1 MNKKQVLEQILNRL
15 WQDYKNRVEYANI
28 YANLVEAKKGEVIN
42 DHIALRS
49 IKTTIPNQDSGIIP
63 FLEIF
68 EAFDYE
74 VKNDYQFPSK
84 KLSAVHLEHE
94 DNRLPKIFVSE
105 LLVSEFAHDF
115 DEIIKRNIASCV
127 CKLND
132 NVKHQLQN
140 LKNNN
145 FIDDDKVGEFV
156 NHIVDFFTRPWNPP
170 QRSDVFEV
178 NKFSQYAAWVLLHGN
193 SVNHF
198 TAYINFQKVND
209 WPDIETT
216 LAALSAE
223 GVPLKDELEGEK
235 GSILRQ
241 SASEAV
247 TEDCQVRDAEGH
259 LITIPWS
266 YAYYEFAE
274 RGFVTNE
281 NGENVLFQGFLGEQA
296 TNLFEMTDA
305 KK

>member
-1 MNKKQVLEQILNRL
+1 MNKRQVLEKILDQL
-15 WQDYKNRVEYANI
+15 WQNYKIRVKYANI
-28 YANLVEAKKGEVIN
+28 YADLVEEKNGVVIN

-49 IKTTIPNQDSGIIP
+49 IKTKIPNQESGIIP

-68 EAFDYE
+68 QAFDYQ

-84 KLSAVHLEHE
+84 KLSAIHLEHE
-94 DNRLPKIFVSE
+94 DNRLPKIFISE
-105 LLVSEFAHDF
+105 LLVDEFAHDF
-115 DEIIKRNIASCV
+115 MEIIQRNIASCA
-127 CKLND
+127 CKLTD
-132 NVKHQLQN
+132 NLKHQLQN
-140 LKNNN
+140 LKNND
-145 FIDDDKVGEFV
+145 FIEDNKVDLFV
-156 NHIVDFFTRPWNPP
+156 EHIVDFFTRPWNPP
-170 QRSDVFEV
+170 QRSDVFEA

-198 TAYINFQKVND
+198 TAYINFQKVNE

-216 LAALSAE
+216 LAALSAK
-223 GVPLKDELEGEK
+223 GIPLKDELEGEK

-247 TEDCQVRDAEGH
+247 TEDCQVRDSEGH

-274 RGFVTNE
+274 RGFVKND

-296 TNLFEMTDA
+296 TNLFEMTNA

>member
-1 MNKKQVLEQILNRL
+1 MNKRQVLEKILDQL
-15 WQDYKNRVEYANI
+15 WQNYKIRVKYANI
-28 YANLVEAKKGEVIN
+28 YADLVEEKNGVVIN

-49 IKTTIPNQDSGIIP
+49 IKTKIPNQESGIIP

-68 EAFDYE
+68 QAFDYQ

-84 KLSAVHLEHE
+84 KLSAIHLEHE
-94 DNRLPKIFVSE
+94 DNRLPKIFISE
-105 LLVSEFAHDF
+105 LLVDEFAHDF
-115 DEIIKRNIASCV
+115 MEIIQRNIASCA
-127 CKLND
+127 CKLTD
-132 NVKHQLQN
+132 NLKHQLQN
-140 LKNNN
+140 LKNND
-145 FIDDDKVGEFV
+145 FIEDNKVDLFV
-156 NHIVDFFTRPWNPP
+156 EHIVDFFTRPWNPP
-170 QRSDVFEV
+170 QRSDVFEA

-198 TAYINFQKVND
+198 TAYINFQKVNE

-216 LAALSAE
+216 LAALSAK
-223 GVPLKDELEGEK
+223 GIPLKDELEGEK

-274 RGFVTNE
+274 RGFVKND

-296 TNLFEMTDA
+296 TNLFEMTNA